1 MNQAAERVES
11 LKAGL
16 VGAVAAT
23 GVFWTGLAISR
34 FCQSWFDAVALQ
46 SWSDPSEPFLTG
58 LGDLTS
64 VPPGFALLF
73 QSGVALLSGFL
84 FGVTYRYVIRNDR
97 NSHLQSGA
105 VLAFGLVRGLAEV
118 DLSDAYGLAGFKI
131 LESLLLFGVAAWV
144 LDRLMQRGWLK
155 QFE

>member
-16 VGAVAAT
+16 VGAVSAT
-23 GVFWTGLAISR
+23 GVFWVG
-34 FCQSWFDAVALQ
+34 VALTRLYQ
-46 SWSDPSEPFLTG
+46 PWTDLSESPEIIN
-58 LGDLTS
+58 
-64 VPPGFALLF
+64 FALLF

-84 FGVTYRYVIRNDR
+84 FGVTYRYVVRNDR

-131 LESLLLFGVAAWV
+131 VESLLLFGVAAWV

>member
-16 VGAVAAT
+16 VGALAAT
-23 GVFWTGLAISR
+23 GVFWAG
-34 FCQSWFDAVALQ
+34 VALSRLYQ
-46 SWSDPSEPFLTG
+46 PWLDGIISQAGSGASTSFLQELIDLPSF
-58 LGDLTS
+58 D
-64 VPPGFALLF
+64 LLF

-84 FGVTYRYVIRNDR
+84 FGVTYRYVVRNDR

-105 VLAFGLVRGLAEV
+105 VLAFGLVRGLAQV

-131 LESLLLFGVAAWV
+131 VESLLLFGMAAWL

-155 QFE
+155 QFD

>member
-16 VGAVAAT
+16 VGALAAT
-23 GVFWTGLAISR
+23 GVFWAGVALSSLY
-34 FCQSWFDAVALQ
+34 QPWFDAIVTQPWPRSGALP
-46 SWSDPSEPFLTG
+46 WPNL
-58 LGDLTS
+58 
-64 VPPGFALLF
+64 PGFALLF

-84 FGVTYRYVIRNDR
+84 FGVTYRYVVRNDR

-105 VLAFGLVRGLAEV
+105 VLAFGLVRGLAQV
-118 DLSDAYGLAGFKI
+118 DLSDAYALAGFKI
-131 LESLLLFGVAAWV
+131 VESLLLFGMAAWV
-144 LDRLMQRGWLK
+144 LDQLMQRGWLK